1 MLEDSKTVT
10 SATTTDLDLY
20 AEQTRD
26 VEAMRAS
33 LLKFR
38 KDDPNAARKAMQ
50 NITILRVYHQLERI
64 VRYTSM
70 IDKIEDRIYQSIDA
84 KLDNSDPDDDSL
96 WQTLIPIQERL
107 QKMMIESHK
116 LLEPYLNIEQLT
128 ALDVPKEEDPATSF
142 TSMIMEQES
151 REKVRT
157 GVQELMAIIS
167 SIDSSMQEVADKQE
181 VQSKAQ
187 EALEQL
193 TTNSE
198 ETTNA

>member
-38 KDDPNAARKAMQ
+38 KDDPNAARKEMQ

-142 TSMIMEQES
+142 TSIIMEQES

-167 SIDSSMQEVADKQE
+167 SIDSSMQEVTDKQE

-187 EALEQL
+187 QALEQL

>member
-128 ALDVPKEEDPATSF
+128 ALDVPKEEDGKL
-142 TSMIMEQES
+142 I
-151 REKVRT
+151 
-157 GVQELMAIIS
+157 
-167 SIDSSMQEVADKQE
+167 
-181 VQSKAQ
+181 
-187 EALEQL
+187 
-193 TTNSE
+193 
-198 ETTNA
+198 